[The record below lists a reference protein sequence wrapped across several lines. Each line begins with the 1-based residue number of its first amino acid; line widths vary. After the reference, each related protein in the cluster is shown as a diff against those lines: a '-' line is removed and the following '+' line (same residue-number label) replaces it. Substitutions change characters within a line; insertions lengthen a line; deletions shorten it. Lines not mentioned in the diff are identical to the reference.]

1 MVEALV
7 FLAFVVLLG
16 VWLLAMRRTVSAA
29 LVYTVLGITVAAGLL
44 EMQARPKPVAMEWR
58 NTQDAEVLWF
68 AIQEGTAI
76 LVLLDIGEPRL
87 YSLSWDQGQAE
98 KLLKAGQ
105 DAEDDGGTL
114 KMRQPF
120 EPSLSGQNDLFYAD
134 PQPAPP
140 PKG

>member
-7 FLAFVVLLG
+7 FLAFVILLG
-16 VWLLAMRRTVSAA
+16 VWLLCICRTVSAA
-29 LVYTVLGITVAAGLL
+29 LVYTVLGITVAAGLV

-58 NTQDAEVLWF
+58 SVETADVLWYVLR
-68 AIQEGTAI
+68 EGVSIT
-76 LVLLDIGEPRL
+76 LLLDLGEPRL
-87 YSLSWDQGQAE
+87 YVLSWDKNQAE